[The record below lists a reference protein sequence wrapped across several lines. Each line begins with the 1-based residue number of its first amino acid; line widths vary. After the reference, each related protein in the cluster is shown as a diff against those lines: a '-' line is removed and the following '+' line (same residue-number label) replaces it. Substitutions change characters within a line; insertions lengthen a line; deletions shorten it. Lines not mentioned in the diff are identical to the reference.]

1 MRYPHAAKGIT
12 KILIAE
18 ILMLIMSLSSI
29 ILIIMMEVSGGV
41 ENLQTILSSNGMGTA
56 IVVTAIVTGGF
67 VLVGGLLMIIGY
79 FQAAKD
85 EEGFVRAIIMAVVS
99 IVLTIIASFLQD
111 KTGTLAWVYTIV
123 LAASQITW
131 LFVSVSAIG
140 GMIDLSYNCGRSD
153 MVRRGNT
160 ILRMLETVYILTFII
175 IVLKQVFNI
184 LIKSE
189 IIRVL
194 MLVMESLI
202 AVLSMIQYFL
212 YLGYLGRVSSMLRNR

>member
-1 MRYPHAAKGIT
+1 
-12 KILIAE
+12 
-18 ILMLIMSLSSI
+18 
-29 ILIIMMEVSGGV
+29 
-41 ENLQTILSSNGMGTA
+41 
-56 IVVTAIVTGGF
+56 
-67 VLVGGLLMIIGY
+67 
-79 FQAAKD
+79 
-85 EEGFVRAIIMAVVS
+85 
-99 IVLTIIASFLQD
+99 
-111 KTGTLAWVYTIV
+111 
-123 LAASQITW
+123 
-131 LFVSVSAIG
+131 
-140 GMIDLSYNCGRSD
+140 

-160 ILRMLETVYILTFII
+160 ILRMLEAVYILTFII